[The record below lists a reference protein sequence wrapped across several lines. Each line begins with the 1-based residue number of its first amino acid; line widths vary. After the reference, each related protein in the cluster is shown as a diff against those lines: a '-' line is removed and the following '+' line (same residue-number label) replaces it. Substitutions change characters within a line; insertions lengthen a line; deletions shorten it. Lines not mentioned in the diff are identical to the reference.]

1 MIGIGT
7 EIIIIIAALCFIWV
21 CYILV
26 QVFRRMEK
34 SLRNVEHEVHSM
46 TVRTLPVLE
55 NMEAITTKIRS
66 VTDNIDEQM
75 NLVRNTLGVVRRSLE
90 DIVDFKQRIQH
101 KLEEPAMET
110 ASFLS
115 GILRGVKTFFNV
127 LQK

>member
-1 MIGIGT
+1 MIAM

-21 CYILV
+21 CYTLV
-26 QVFRRMEK
+26 QIFRRMEQ
-34 SLRNVEHEVHSM
+34 SLRNVEREVHTM

-75 NLVRNTLGVVRRSLE
+75 NLVRNTFGAVRRSLE

-115 GILRGVKTFFNV
+115 GILKGVKTFFNV

>member
-1 MIGIGT
+1 MIAM

-21 CYILV
+21 CYTLV
-26 QVFRRMEK
+26 QIFRRMEQ
-34 SLRNVEHEVHSM
+34 SLRNVEREVHTM

-55 NMEAITTKIRS
+55 NMEAITTKVRS

-75 NLVRNTLGVVRRSLE
+75 KLVRNTLSAVRRSME
-90 DIVDFKQRIQH
+90 DIIDFKQRIQH
-101 KLEEPAMET
+101 QLEAPAMET

-115 GILRGVKTFFNV
+115 GMLKGVKTFFNV